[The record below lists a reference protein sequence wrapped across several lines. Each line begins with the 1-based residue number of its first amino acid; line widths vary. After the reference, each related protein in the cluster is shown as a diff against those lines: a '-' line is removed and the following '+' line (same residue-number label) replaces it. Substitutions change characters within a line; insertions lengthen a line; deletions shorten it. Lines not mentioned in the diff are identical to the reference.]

1 MKRMFFWALGFIV
14 LLAVGVTVILGGGFR
29 LDSITGL
36 KASEEGPT
44 EPDPISITLWSDKAE
59 LFLEYPP
66 FVAGHASIFA
76 AHLTDLRNFR
86 PVITGSVEIRMTT
99 QGQPPLSFLAS
110 APLRAGIFTPS
121 VTMPEPGTYDMELS
135 LKSESLTETFHL
147 PNVQVFSSQDEV
159 EGDAETQELLSL
171 QEEVTFLK
179 EQQWKVE
186 FATNV
191 ATHQILA
198 STIRA
203 RGTIKSKMGQRVVV
217 TAPATGLVVLPPSA
231 LLPIMGQQVEKG
243 AVLVAVTPGFST
255 ASRAELESAVS
266 QAALQQ
272 DQAQREFDRAQRLF
286 EEKVFAQKQVEQAN
300 TTFLL
305 AKNKHAET
313 QKRLAAL
320 TLAQQVGSA
329 DTRDQTQDYLLRAP
343 IQGVIVKAA
352 LTLGSRVEAGEEL
365 FTLINLDHVWVEA
378 RVYGSDVPNISQNAR
393 ASFQPQGM
401 SRLILPDEVNT
412 RLVAIGNVIDPAT
425 KTLPVIFEVE
435 NPNHSLKVGM
445 HADVFIETG
454 DKVESVAIQS
464 TAVLHESGKKVAF
477 VQTGGEAFEKR
488 FLTTGVTTSLEDEE
502 VVQILEGIEAD
513 ERVVTKG
520 AYAIRLAAASGEIPT
535 HAH

>member
-1 MKRMFFWALGFIV
+1 MKRIFFWALGFII
-14 LLAVGVTVILGGGFR
+14 LIAVGVTAILGGGFR
-29 LDSITGL
+29 LDFITGS

-86 PVITGSVEIRMTT
+86 PVITGTVEIRMTT
-99 QGQPPLSFLAS
+99 KGQAALSFLAS

-121 VTMPEPGTYDMELS
+121 VTMPEPGFYEMELALLSDS
-135 LKSESLTETFHL
+135 LKETFHI
-147 PNVQVFSSQDEV
+147 PNVQVFPSTTEV
-159 EGDAETQELLSL
+159 ERQTAAPEPLELH
-171 QEEVTFLK
+171 EEVTFLK

-186 FATNV
+186 FATKA
-191 ATHQILA
+191 ATHQILT

-203 RGTIKSKMGQRVVV
+203 RGGITSKMGQEVVV
-217 TAPATGLVVLPPSA
+217 TAPATGLVVLPPSTR
-231 LLPIMGQQVEKG
+231 LPIMGQQVKKG
-243 AVLVAVTPGFST
+243 EILVAITPGFST

-266 QAALQQ
+266 QAALQY
-272 DQAQREFDRAQRLF
+272 DQAQRELHRAQRLF
-286 EEKVFAQKQVEQAN
+286 KEKVLAKKQVEQAE

-343 IQGVIVKAA
+343 IQGVIVKAD

-365 FTLINLDHVWVEA
+365 FTLINLDRVWVEA
-378 RVYGSDVPNISQNAR
+378 RVYGSDVSKISPHAR

-401 SRLILPDEVNT
+401 TELILPGQVNSH
-412 RLVAIGNVIDPAT
+412 LVAIGNVIDSET

-435 NPNHSLKVGM
+435 NPNHRLKVGM
-445 HADVFIETG
+445 HATVFIETG
-454 DKVESVAIQS
+454 EKADSIVIPS
-464 TAVLHESGKKVAF
+464 TAVLQESGKKVAF
-477 VQTGGEAFEKR
+477 VQAGGETFEKR
-488 FLTTGVTTSLEDEE
+488 FITTGLTTSLDGEE
-502 VVQILEGIEAD
+502 VVQILEGIEVA

>member
-14 LLAVGVTVILGGGFR
+14 LVVVGVTAILGGGFR
-29 LDSITGL
+29 LDSITGSQDL
-36 KASEEGPT
+36 EEGPT

-66 FVAGHASIFA
+66 FVVGHASIFA

-86 PVITGSVEIRMTT
+86 PVITGSVEVRMTRK
-99 QGQPPLSFLAS
+99 GQPPLSFLAS

-121 VTMPEPGTYDMELS
+121 VTMPEPGTYAMELS
-135 LKSESLTETFHL
+135 LKSEALNETFRI
-147 PNVQVFSSQDEV
+147 PKVRVFSSATEV
-159 EGDAETQELLSL
+159 ERQTEEPEPLNL

-186 FATNV
+186 FATKA
-191 ATHQILA
+191 ATNQILT

-203 RGTIKSKMGQRVVV
+203 RGGIISKMGQEVVV
-217 TAPATGLVVLPPSA
+217 TAPATGLIVLSA
-231 LLPIMGQQVEKG
+231 SARPPIMGQMVEKG
-243 AVLVAVTPGFST
+243 EVLVAITPGFST

-266 QAALQQ
+266 QAELQQ
-272 DQAQREFDRAQRLF
+272 AQAQRELDRAQRLF
-286 EEKVFAQKQVEQAN
+286 AEKVLAQKQVEQAN

-305 AKNKHAET
+305 AKNKYAEA
-313 QKRLAAL
+313 QKRLASL
-320 TLAQQVGSA
+320 TLTQQVGRA
-329 DTRDQTQDYLLRAP
+329 DTRDRTQDFLLRAP

-365 FTLINLDHVWVEA
+365 FTVINMDHVWVEA
-378 RVYGSDVPNISQNAR
+378 RVYGSDVSKISPNAR

-401 SRLILPDEVNT
+401 TELILPDQVNT

-477 VQTGGEAFEKR
+477 VQTGGETFEKR
-488 FLTTGVTTSLEDEE
+488 FITTDVTTSLEDEE

>member
-1 MKRMFFWALGFIV
+1 MKRMLIWALGLFV
-14 LLAVGVTVILGGGFR
+14 LLAVGVTAILGGAFR
-29 LDSITGL
+29 LDSFIGSQ
-36 KASEEGPT
+36 ASEEGPA

-59 LFLEYPP
+59 LFLEYPS
-66 FVAGHASIFA
+66 FVTGHPSIFA

-86 PVITGSVEIRMTT
+86 PVMAGTVEVRMTAK
-99 QGQPPLSFLAS
+99 GQPALSFLAS
-110 APLRAGIFTPS
+110 APLRPGIFTPS
-121 VTMPEPGTYDMELS
+121 VTMPEPGTYEMELELRSDS
-135 LKSESLTETFHL
+135 LKEIFHI
-147 PNVQVFSSQDEV
+147 PNVQVFSSATEV
-159 EGDAETQELLSL
+159 ERQTEEPEPLNL

-186 FATNV
+186 FATKA
-191 ATHQILA
+191 ATNQILT

-203 RGTIKSKMGQRVVV
+203 RGGITSKMGQEVVV
-217 TAPATGLVVLPPSA
+217 TAPATGLVVLSA
-231 LLPIMGQQVEKG
+231 SARLPIMGQMVERG
-243 AVLVAVTPGFST
+243 EVLVAITPGFST

-266 QAALQQ
+266 QAELQQ
-272 DQAQREFDRAQRLF
+272 AQAQRELDRAQRLF
-286 EEKVFAQKQVEQAN
+286 AEKVLAQKQVEQAN
-300 TTFLL
+300 TTYLL
-305 AKNKHAET
+305 AKNKHAEA
-313 QKRLAAL
+313 QKRLASL
-320 TLAQQVGSA
+320 TLTQQVGRA
-329 DTRDQTQDYLLRAP
+329 DTRDRTQDFLLRAP

-365 FTLINLDHVWVEA
+365 FTVINMDHVWVEA
-378 RVYGSDVPNISQNAR
+378 RVYGSDVSKISPHAR

-401 SRLILPDEVNT
+401 SRLILPDQVNT
-412 RLVAIGNVIDPAT
+412 HLVAIGNVIDPAT

-477 VQTGGEAFEKR
+477 VQTGGETFEKR
-488 FLTTGVTTSLEDEE
+488 FITTGVTTSLADEE

-520 AYAIRLAAASGEIPT
+520 AYAIRLVAASGEIPT

>member
-1 MKRMFFWALGFIV
+1 MKRNFFWALAIII
-14 LLAVGVTVILGGGFR
+14 LIAVGVTTILGGGFR
-29 LDSITGL
+29 LDSIIGS

-86 PVITGSVEIRMTT
+86 PVITGSVEVRMTT
-99 QGQPPLSFLAS
+99 QGQPALSFLAS

-135 LKSESLTETFHL
+135 LKSESLTETFHI

-159 EGDAETQELLSL
+159 EGEAETQEPLSL

-186 FATNV
+186 FATNL

-231 LLPIMGQQVEKG
+231 QLPIMGQQVEKG
-243 AVLVAVTPGFST
+243 AVLVAVTPGFSK

-266 QAALQQ
+266 EAALQQ

-401 SRLILPDEVNT
+401 TRLILPDQVNSH
-412 RLVAIGNVIDPAT
+412 LVAIGNVIDPAT

-454 DKVESVAIQS
+454 DKVESVAIPS

-488 FLTTGVTTSLEDEE
+488 FITTGVTTSLEDEE